1 MKKEKE
7 GKCEYISLDI
17 FNICVEFYIS
27 EIILT
32 AQVIEIL
39 NLVRVAFLRCRNGT
53 HITQFSSG
61 SGRILSSSF
70 FVLWKDQP
78 RTSIEGH
85 TLIAMPDIS
94 GEVFQK

>member
-17 FNICVEFYIS
+17 FNICIEFYINK
-27 EIILT
+27 IILT

-61 SGRILSSSF
+61 SGRILSSF
-70 FVLWKDQP
+70 FVLRKDQL